1 MPQYRTVL
9 IDPASQVALVD
20 TAADSAQL
28 PAVRQRKATK
38 KDIYK
43 QLTAMKDVWAQA
55 QKGNYL
61 TSGGGWYVKTASTSS
76 TTITVTGGTGGGW
89 ITGSDTVGFGSD
101 DGYVQHAAPSPEER
115 REIIEE
121 MLTKRYGNWL
131 KLVSDENGQ
140 RLKILKDFLPKLS
153 LELPDGHILDMDQQG
168 NFKIVAK
175 DAKVTYKANGQ
186 REFNRYINASDL
198 LAQFIKDLGMVGATQ
213 KQVLQVPLELFINW
227 LVIRAAEQDEEQVPA
242 DVPKLADLP
251 KLALPRCRQ
260 CGRFLSRT
268 HMEVNFSF
276 CNGMHADRFMAA
288 RKSPA
293 VRLPLAV
300 KS

>member
-1 MPQYRTVL
+1 MPQYRTV
-9 IDPASQVALVD
+9 IDPAAQVALVD
-20 TAADSAQL
+20 KAAQFARLS
-28 PAVRQRKATK
+28 AVRQRRATK
-38 KDIYK
+38 RDMQK
-43 QLTAMKDVWAQA
+43 QLKDAMDQWSMMKKAS
-55 QKGNYL
+55 YI
-61 TSGGGWYVKTASTSS
+61 TSASGWYVNTSATASTS
-76 TTITVTGGTGGGW
+76 ITVTAGTGGGM
-89 ITGSDTVGFGSD
+89 INTGDGVLFGSD

-115 REIIEE
+115 REIIEG

-153 LELPDGHILDMDQQG
+153 LELPDGHVLDMDQEG

-198 LAQFIKDLGMVGATQ
+198 LAQFIKDLGMAGATQ

-288 RKSPA
+288 RKSPV
-293 VRLPLAV
+293 VRLPLKV